1 MKTFTYKGQIRTT
14 AGGQMLI
21 PGKTVQLPEN
31 DSRVKSL
38 IAQKLLM
45 PFSSGEA
52 TAEAP
57 KKTKSKS
64 KSKNKE

>member
-38 IAQKLLM
+38 IAQKLLV
-45 PFSSGEA
+45 PSSSGEGKK
-52 TAEAP
+52 TEEP
-57 KKTKSKS
+57 KKTKSKTET
-64 KSKNKE
+64 KK